1 MRPCRPLP
9 LVLLPLLVALALV
22 WPARCES
29 EVGQHQALGLD
40 EDAIGGP
47 WARAPRREQHLQ
59 RWRLAREEKAR
70 MQRLGLL
77 GDLLEVRQLLT
88 AHSTQLFVMSNS
100 CCSTILQRGVVGR
113 GVLGAMLTC
122 AARFP
127 LHMVWTPKGQPGRA
141 CGALGVATAASQAA
155 RLRRRSS
162 QQHSI
167 PATHSNSLRRP

>member
-1 MRPCRPLP
+1 MRPCRLLP

-70 MQRLGLL
+70 MQHLGLL
-77 GDLLEVRQLLT
+77 GDLLEVRQPAGMQLLT
-88 AHSTQLFVMSNS
+88 AHSIVM
-100 CCSTILQRGVVGR
+100 CTWCSPTTLQRGV
-113 GVLGAMLTC
+113 
-122 AARFP
+122 
-127 LHMVWTPKGQPGRA
+127 
-141 CGALGVATAASQAA
+141 
-155 RLRRRSS
+155 
-162 QQHSI
+162 
-167 PATHSNSLRRP
+167 

>member
-1 MRPCRPLP
+1 MRPCRPFP
-9 LVLLPLLVALALV
+9 LVLLSLLVALALV

-77 GDLLEVRQLLT
+77 GDLLEVRLP
-88 AHSTQLFVMSNS
+88 A
-100 CCSTILQRGVVGR
+100 
-113 GVLGAMLTC
+113 
-122 AARFP
+122 
-127 LHMVWTPKGQPGRA
+127 
-141 CGALGVATAASQAA
+141 AASSQHTA
-155 RLRRRSS
+155 LRDVHLVLSDNT
-162 QQHSI
+162 
-167 PATHSNSLRRP
+167 PAWGVTVC